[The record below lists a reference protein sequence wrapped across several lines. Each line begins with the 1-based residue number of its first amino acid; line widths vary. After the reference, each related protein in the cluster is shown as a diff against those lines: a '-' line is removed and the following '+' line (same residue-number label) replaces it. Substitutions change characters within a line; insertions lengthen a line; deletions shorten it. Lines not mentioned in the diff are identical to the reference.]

1 METIDV
7 DAPGSVQLMMGNE
20 AIVRGAL
27 EGGVGFAAQYPGT
40 PSSEVLAVTASVAK
54 RMGIHAEWS
63 VNEMVAVEA
72 AAAASFAGIPALSAM
87 KQNGVNV
94 CSDFLVNLGMTGIG
108 EGGLVL
114 VSGDDPSA
122 ISSSNE
128 EDSRWICKWMDM
140 PLLEPATAQEAK
152 DMTRWAFE
160 VSRVAGNACFVRETT
175 RLAHTRGKVVLGEL
189 PKERRKAY
197 FPDVWDMNSP
207 TKSQFTAGPFGIL
220 HHYIH
225 ERLGRVVPLFEASEF
240 NRYSGPD
247 KPELLI
253 ITSGVPALYVAEAV
267 GILGVGDRVG
277 ILKLGTTW
285 PLPEKLVTKH
295 LRTADRVLFVE
306 EIDPFIEGSV
316 MEVAASLAGDLHPI
330 TFLGKRSGHVA
341 SWGALSTDSVAET
354 LGGIL
359 GVEYRIPGRTE
370 EYSKGLAE
378 AAKMVPPRA
387 INLCP
392 GCPH

>member
-128 EDSRWICKWMDM
+128 EDCSWIFKCMDM
-140 PLLEPATAQEAK
+140 PLLEPATAQKAK
-152 DMTRWAFE
+152 DMTREENSNTVLSGRQLGWP
-160 VSRVAGNACFVRETT
+160 
-175 RLAHTRGKVVLGEL
+175 TRGGRWCSASS
-189 PKERRKAY
+189 RRRGGRHT
-197 FPDVWDMNSP
+197 SP
-207 TKSQFTAGPFGIL
+207 M
-220 HHYIH
+220 Y
-225 ERLGRVVPLFEASEF
+225 
-240 NRYSGPD
+240 
-247 KPELLI
+247 
-253 ITSGVPALYVAEAV
+253 
-267 GILGVGDRVG
+267 
-277 ILKLGTTW
+277 GT
-285 PLPEKLVTKH
+285 
-295 LRTADRVLFVE
+295 
-306 EIDPFIEGSV
+306 
-316 MEVAASLAGDLHPI
+316 
-330 TFLGKRSGHVA
+330 
-341 SWGALSTDSVAET
+341 
-354 LGGIL
+354 
-359 GVEYRIPGRTE
+359 
-370 EYSKGLAE
+370 
-378 AAKMVPPRA
+378 
-387 INLCP
+387 
-392 GCPH
+392 